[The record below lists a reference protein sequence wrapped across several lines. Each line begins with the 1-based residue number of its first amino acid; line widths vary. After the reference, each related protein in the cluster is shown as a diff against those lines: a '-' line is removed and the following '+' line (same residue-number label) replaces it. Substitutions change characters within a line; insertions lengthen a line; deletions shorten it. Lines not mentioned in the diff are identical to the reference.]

1 MCSKDWAAQNLFDN
15 RLLNHC
21 KQLRNYGTPGLFCF
35 VTFIYVRLS
44 TQPWFSS
51 HCCSATNQDVLT
63 DAVLC
68 ITQHCVGVDALK
80 RWRETYGAMHRVL
93 ANPLFMQL
101 CTAPCSPLLSLH
113 NPLFLQLCMASRD
126 FSPGCQFLLRI
137 PSRQNKVH
145 QIASLSYQTAS
156 RRNNLG
162 LGQITLD
169 HTESGTFWMKK

>member
-35 VTFIYVRLS
+35 LTFIYVRLS

-101 CTAPCSPLLSLH
+101 CIAPCNPPLPPQSPIFAIMHGKPGLFSRLPISAPHPIASKQSPSNCITLLS
-113 NPLFLQLCMASRD
+113 NCISQKQPW
-126 FSPGCQFLLRI
+126 PG
-137 PSRQNKVH
+137 
-145 QIASLSYQTAS
+145 A
-156 RRNNLG
+156 
-162 LGQITLD
+162 D
-169 HTESGTFWMKK
+169 HFRSHWKHAF

>member
-101 CTAPCSPLLSLH
+101 C
-113 NPLFLQLCMASRD
+113 MASRD

-169 HTESGTFWMKK
+169 HNESIHSKSEKVFH